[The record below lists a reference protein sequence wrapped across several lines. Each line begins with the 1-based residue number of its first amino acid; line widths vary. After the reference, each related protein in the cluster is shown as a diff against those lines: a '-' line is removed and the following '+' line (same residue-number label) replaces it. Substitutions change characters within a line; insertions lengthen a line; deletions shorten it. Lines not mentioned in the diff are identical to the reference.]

1 MRLGTYLECIVEVIM
16 SASSLIT
23 GITGQD
29 GALLAKNLVERGDN
43 VTGLFRRSSSDN
55 FWRLKDLGIIDRV
68 EMIEADIES
77 YVGLGDVL
85 SNRKFDTVFH
95 LAGSSFTAESFRKP
109 WQTFSINTSATF
121 HLLEAVKNYSPESLV
136 VLAGTSEVFGN
147 KDNLNTELARGATS
161 YFGPSN
167 PYGLSHLS
175 NMQVAEYYRNT
186 YNLRIVIPIMFNHES
201 EYRGVQFLTKKLC
214 SGVARIHKGNG
225 EPLLLGNMGAKKDWG
240 SAKEFMGFLSSLT
253 QLNFSGNFTLGT
265 GRTTSIRDIVTQLF
279 SILDV
284 EVQFVGTGLD
294 EKVIKK
300 SNGVTLIGV
309 DARYMREKET
319 QPFTADSKDC
329 FEIFGAAPNKT
340 VIDILPDMLNFEL
353 RKWSRE

>member
-1 MRLGTYLECIVEVIM
+1 M
-16 SASSLIT
+16 SASNLIT

-29 GALLAKNLVERGDN
+29 GALLAKNLIQRGDK

-55 FWRLKDLGIIDRV
+55 FWRLRDLGIIDHV
-68 EMIEADIES
+68 EMIEVDIES
-77 YVGLGDVL
+77 YGSLGDVL
-85 SNRKFDTVFH
+85 SSQQYDTVFH
-95 LAGSSFTAESFRKP
+95 FAGSSFTAESFRKP

-121 HLLEAVKNYSPESLV
+121 HLLEAVKIYSPESLV

-147 KDNLNTELARGATS
+147 KDNLNTELARGADS
-161 YFGPSN
+161 FLGPSN

-175 NMQVAEYYRNT
+175 NMHVAEYYRNT
-186 YNLRIVIPIMFNHES
+186 YNLRIAIPIMFNHES

-225 EPLLLGNMGAKKDWG
+225 EPLLLGNLGAKKDWG
-240 SAKEFMGFLSSLT
+240 SAKEFIVFLSSLT

-265 GRTTSIRDIVTQLF
+265 GRTTSIRDIINRLF
-279 SILDV
+279 TILDV
-284 EVQFVGTGLD
+284 EVEFVGTGLD
-294 EKVIKK
+294 EKVIRK

-309 DARYMREKET
+309 DTRFIRAKET
-319 QPFTADSKDC
+319 HPFTADSKDC
-329 FEIFGAAPNKT
+329 TDIFGAAPNKT

-353 RKWSRE
+353 KKWSRE